1 MTRRANREAEGL
13 RTGQGRPQLF
23 SMDLLLDAVVLGVLL
38 GCFYAAVSLGLS
50 VSFGL
55 LDVPH
60 VAHPAFLVLASYAV
74 YVLNENFGI
83 DPLLA
88 GLLITP
94 VLFLFGLAAYRVYYE
109 TFEKRGSDAGVRGI
123 AFLFGIAFI
132 IEVLIILHFGVD
144 QRSVTASY
152 IGKAW
157 RIGDM
162 RIPYRLVVAFAVAA
176 ALTILLTLYL
186 SKTFMGRA
194 IRAVAQDQEALR
206 LMGANPVK
214 IKQWAFGIATAVLG
228 VAGALLIIVAPVD
241 PTLDRA
247 YIGRTFCIVVMAG
260 LGSMTGKIIAAIILG
275 VPETIILPLF
285 RASWAPAISFAM
297 LLGVLAVRPQGLFGR
312 RS

>member
-1 MTRRANREAEGL
+1 VL
-13 RTGQGRPQLF
+13 
-23 SMDLLLDAVVLGVLL
+23 SMDLLLSAVVLGVLL

-60 VAHPAFLVLASYAV
+60 VAHPAFLIMASYGV
-74 YVLNENFGI
+74 FFLNDSYDI

-94 VLFLFGLAAYRVYYE
+94 LLFLFGLVAYRIYYE

-132 IEVLIILHFGVD
+132 IEVLIILQFGVD

-162 RIPYRLVVAFAVAA
+162 RIPARLIVAFAVASVLA
-176 ALTILLTLYL
+176 IVLTLYL
-186 SKTFMGRA
+186 SRTFMGRA
-194 IRAVAQDQEALR
+194 IRAVAQDEEALR
-206 LMGANPVK
+206 LMGADPVK

-228 VAGALLIIVAPVD
+228 VAGALLIIVAPVE

-247 YIGRTFCIVVMAG
+247 YIGRTFCVVVMAG
-260 LGSMTGKIIAAIILG
+260 LGSMTGTLIAAIILG
-275 VPETIILPLF
+275 VVESIVLSTIG
-285 RASWAPAISFAM
+285 ASWAPAISFAM
-297 LLGVLAVRPQGLFGR
+297 LLAVLAIRPQGLFGR
-312 RS
+312 LS

>member
-1 MTRRANREAEGL
+1 V
-13 RTGQGRPQLF
+13 F
-23 SMDLLLDAVVLGVLL
+23 SMDLLLNAVVTGVLV
-38 GCFYAAVSLGLS
+38 GCFYAAVSVGLS

-60 VAHPAFLVLASYAV
+60 VAHPAFLILASYGV
-74 YVLNENFGI
+74 FFLNDSYDI

-88 GLLITP
+88 GLMITP
-94 VLFLFGLAAYRVYYE
+94 LLFVFGLVAYRVYYD

-132 IEVLIILHFGVD
+132 IEVLIILQFGVD

-157 RIGDM
+157 RFGDM
-162 RIPYRLVVAFAVAA
+162 RIPIRLLVAFAVAA
-176 ALTILLTLYL
+176 GLTILLSLYL

-214 IKQWAFGIATAVLG
+214 IKQWAFAIATAVLG
-228 VAGALLIIVAPVD
+228 VAGALLIIVSPVE
-241 PTLDRA
+241 PTLDRS
-247 YIGRTFCIVVMAG
+247 YIGRTFCVVVMAG
-260 LGSMTGKIIAAIILG
+260 LGSITGTLIAAIILG
-275 VPETIILPLF
+275 VVESIVLSMLG
-285 RASWAPAISFAM
+285 ASWAPAISFAM
-297 LLGVLAVRPQGLFGR
+297 LLGVLAIRPQGLFGR

>member
-1 MTRRANREAEGL
+1 
-13 RTGQGRPQLF
+13 
-23 SMDLLLDAVVLGVLL
+23 MDLLSEAVVTGVLL
-38 GCFYAAVSLGLS
+38 GCFYGAVSLGLS

-60 VAHPAFLVLASYAV
+60 VAHPAFLVLASYV
-74 YVLNENFGI
+74 VFIINEHYGI
-83 DPLLA
+83 DPLVA

-94 VLFLFGLAAYRVYYE
+94 LFFVFGLAAYRLYYE

-123 AFLFGIAFI
+123 AFFFGVAFI
-132 IEVLIILHFGVD
+132 IEVLIIIQFGVD
-144 QRSVTASY
+144 QRSVTAEY
-152 IGKAW
+152 IGKSW

-162 RIPYRLVVAFAVAA
+162 RIPYRMLVAFGVAT
-176 ALTILLTLYL
+176 ALTVVLALYL

-206 LMGANPVK
+206 LMGANPIKV
-214 IKQWAFGIATAVLG
+214 KQWAFGIATAVLG
-228 VAGALLIIVAPVD
+228 ISGALLIIVAPVE

-247 YIGRTFCIVVMAG
+247 YIGRTFCVVVMAG
-260 LGSMTGKIIAAIILG
+260 LGSMSGTLVAAIILG
-275 VPETIILPLF
+275 VAESIVLSLSP
-285 RASWAPAISFAM
+285 SWAPAISFAM